1 MEHYLGNDL
10 PNKNALK
17 MVRLGDLT
25 RTVKRG
31 LSSYYLQGD
40 DATVSM
46 INIKDIANGRIL
58 PDSVDSVSVRET
70 PLLARSRI
78 EPGDVIL
85 AIRGFNFKAAVA
97 DESARNLVISA
108 NLIALTLS
116 EEVKPE
122 LIAAYFNSPLGQN
135 ILQSKASGAIIKGL
149 NSKAL
154 LDILIPLPPLPIQES
169 LSCYLTLTREYN
181 DLLLK
186 ELELRQKLTD
196 AVVLRIMR

>member
-31 LSSYYLQGD
+31 LSSYYLQGK
-40 DATVSM
+40 DATASM
-46 INIKDIANGRIL
+46 INIKDIVSGRVL
-58 PDSVDSVSVRET
+58 VDNVDRVSVHET
-70 PLLARSRI
+70 SLLERSRI
-78 EPGDVIL
+78 EPGDVIV
-85 AIRGFNFKAAVA
+85 ASRGNFKAAVA
-97 DESARNLVISA
+97 DDSARNFTFSS

-116 EEVKPE
+116 EEIKPE

-135 ILQSKASGAIIKGL
+135 MIRARASGATIKGL
-149 NSKAL
+149 NSKDL
-154 LDILIPLPPLPIQES
+154 LEILIPLPPLPVQES
-169 LSCYLTLTREYN
+169 LSRYLTLTREYN

>member
-1 MEHYLGNDL
+1 
-10 PNKNALK
+10 

>member
-1 MEHYLGNDL
+1 MKHYLGNHL
-10 PNKNALK
+10 PNKIALK

-31 LSSYYLQGD
+31 LSSYYLQGE

-46 INIKDIANGRIL
+46 INIKDITSGRIIA
-58 PDSVDSVSVRET
+58 DTVDSVSVRET

-85 AIRGFNFKAAVA
+85 ASRGLNFKVAVA
-97 DESARNLVISA
+97 DESARDFTISSNLV
-108 NLIALTLS
+108 ALTLS

-135 ILQSKASGAIIKGL
+135 MIRARASGATIKGL
-149 NSKAL
+149 NSKDL
-154 LDILIPLPPLPIQES
+154 LEILIPLPPLPVQES
-169 LSCYLTLTREYN
+169 LSRYLTLTREYN

>member
-40 DATVSM
+40 DAMVSM

-108 NLIALTLS
+108 NLIALTLTD
-116 EEVKPE
+116 EVQPE
-122 LIAAYFNSPLGQN
+122 LIAACFNSPLGQN
-135 ILQSKASGAIIKGL
+135 MIRSRASGATIKGL
-149 NSKAL
+149 SSEAL
-154 LDILIPLPPLPIQES
+154 LDILIPLPPLSVQES
-169 LSCYLTLTREYN
+169 LSRYLTLAREYN